1 MINYE
6 SYMIQL
12 EENMTVLRGE
22 IYKFSHD
29 KQKKSAKI
37 ARKLLNNMSKIA
49 KQLRKFIQD
58 DVKKLPV
65 IKLNMTP
72 ERKAEVTKKRLE
84 AMAAARAKK
93 AKLNK
98 E

>member
-1 MINYE
+1 MVNYE
-6 SYMIQL
+6 TYIIQL

-29 KQKKSAKI
+29 KQKKSAKVS
-37 ARKLLNNMSKIA
+37 RKLLNNMAKIA
-49 KQLRKFIQD
+49 KHLRKLIQD

-65 IKLNMTP
+65 LKLNMTP

-93 AKLNK
+93 ALKNR
-98 E
+98 